1 MWVNAIKD
9 LAKYDAV
16 MNALFY
22 TTVKGFRKAYK
33 REYKGQF
40 IIRGKIKT
48 CYIPKLVYI
57 PTYCFIIYL
66 FIRFHMIF
74 KHIH

>member
-9 LAKYDAV
+9 MAKYDAV

-22 TTVKGFRKAYK
+22 TTVKGFRKAYL
-33 REYKGQF
+33 REYKERF
-40 IIRGKIKT
+40 LIRGKVKT
-48 CYIPKLVYI
+48 CYIPKWVYV

-66 FIRFHMIF
+66 YIRFRKVF
-74 KHIH
+74 KHVY